1 MQVVPE
7 SIPPFGKT
15 TVTTG
20 CEGVTG
26 YVRPMPNNDLIA
38 RLLASFPELSEL
50 EEEERSNLLGSTQFN
65 RLRGGDIAYRQ
76 GQHCQAY
83 VMCLEGQTRVFK
95 TSESG
100 REILLYQVGPG
111 ETCVLTTS
119 CLMAGSAF
127 PAEST
132 AETDVLLAALPA
144 SVFHRLM
151 SASPRFRKFVLDNYG
166 DLLSSLIMLVD
177 EVAFASLDLRLARRL
192 LAEAD
197 EQGVV
202 AKTHQQLA
210 LDLGSVREVI
220 SRYLSEWERMGW
232 VNASR
237 GSLEILN
244 RPALTSHAAA
254 TRGVVCA
261 EI

>member
-1 MQVVPE
+1 MTKHVP
-7 SIPPFGKT
+7 
-15 TVTTG
+15 
-20 CEGVTG
+20 
-26 YVRPMPNNDLIA
+26 PMTNQDLMS
-38 RLLASFPELSEL
+38 RLLASFPELAEL
-50 EEEERSNLLGSTQFN
+50 DEGHRGDLLGSMQFS
-65 RLRGGDIAYRQ
+65 RLRDGDIAYRQ
-76 GQHCQAY
+76 GQTCHNY

-119 CLMAGSAF
+119 CLMAGSPF

-132 AETDVLLAALPA
+132 AETDVLHAALPSSA
-144 SVFHRLM
+144 FHRLM
-151 SASPRFRKFVLDNYG
+151 GASPRFRKFVLDNYG

-192 LAEAD
+192 LAEAN

-220 SRYLSEWERMGW
+220 SRYLAEWERMGW
-232 VNASR
+232 VHASR
-237 GSLEILN
+237 GSIEVKN
-244 RPALTSHAAA
+244 RAALSGYGGGEGA
-254 TRGVVCA
+254 
-261 EI
+261 

>member
-1 MQVVPE
+1 
-7 SIPPFGKT
+7 
-15 TVTTG
+15 
-20 CEGVTG
+20 
-26 YVRPMPNNDLIA
+26 MPNQILIT
-38 RLLASFPELSEL
+38 RWLNTFPELAEL
-50 EEEERSNLLGSTQFN
+50 EPEAKAELLAATQFD
-65 RLRGGDIAYRQ
+65 RLREGDIAYRQ
-76 GQHCQAY
+76 GQICHNY
-83 VMCLEGQTRVFK
+83 VMCIEGQTRVFK

-119 CLMAGSAF
+119 CLIAGNPF

-132 AETDVLLAALPA
+132 AQADVLLAALPA
-144 SVFHRLM
+144 SVFNRLM
-151 SASPRFRKFVLDNYG
+151 ISSPKFRHYVLGNYG

-197 EQGVV
+197 ARGVV
-202 AKTHQQLA
+202 SKTHQQLA

-232 VNASR
+232 VRSSR
-237 GSLEILN
+237 GSIEVLDQAAVARYGHCQDDEEET
-244 RPALTSHAAA
+244 RPPLRSVFQT
-254 TRGVVCA
+254 
-261 EI
+261 

>member
-1 MQVVPE
+1 MTKHMSPTANQVLV
-7 SIPPFGKT
+7 S
-15 TVTTG
+15 
-20 CEGVTG
+20 
-26 YVRPMPNNDLIA
+26 RW
-38 RLLASFPELSEL
+38 LASFPELAEL
-50 EEEERSNLLGSTQFN
+50 EEEHRSDLLGSTQFN
-65 RLRGGDIAYRQ
+65 RLCGGDIAYRQ
-76 GQHCQAY
+76 GQTCNNY
-83 VMCLEGQTRVFK
+83 VMCIEGQTRVFK

-132 AETDVLLAALPA
+132 AETDVLLAALPSSA
-144 SVFHRLM
+144 FHRLM
-151 SASPRFRKFVLDNYG
+151 GSSPRFRKFVLDNYG
-166 DLLSSLIMLVD
+166 DLLSSLITLVD

-197 EQGVV
+197 PKGIV

-220 SRYLSEWERMGW
+220 SRYLAEWERMGW
-232 VNASR
+232 VHASR
-237 GSLEILN
+237 GSIEVRN
-244 RPALTSHAAA
+244 RSALASYGGSEAP
-254 TRGVVCA
+254 
-261 EI
+261 

>member
-1 MQVVPE
+1 MAMTKHAASMTSP
-7 SIPPFGKT
+7 
-15 TVTTG
+15 
-20 CEGVTG
+20 
-26 YVRPMPNNDLIA
+26 DLLS
-38 RLLASFPELSEL
+38 RLLASFPELEEL
-50 EEEERSNLLGSTQFN
+50 EEENRGELLGSMQFN

-76 GQHCQAY
+76 GQRCQAY
-83 VMCLEGQTRVFK
+83 VMCLDGQTRVFK

-119 CLMAGSAF
+119 CLMAGSPF

-132 AETDVLLAALPA
+132 AETDVLHAALPA
-144 SVFHRLM
+144 SAFHRLLG
-151 SASPRFRKFVLDNYG
+151 ASPRFRKFVLDNYG

-220 SRYLSEWERMGW
+220 SRYLAEWERMGW
-232 VNASR
+232 VRASR
-237 GSLEILN
+237 GRIEVRN
-244 RPALTSHAAA
+244 RAALA
-254 TRGVVCA
+254 GYGA
-261 EI
+261 EEAR

>member
-1 MQVVPE
+1 MTDQ
-7 SIPPFGKT
+7 T
-15 TVTTG
+15 
-20 CEGVTG
+20 
-26 YVRPMPNNDLIA
+26 LIS
-38 RLLASFPELSEL
+38 RWLAAFPELGEL
-50 EEEERSNLLGSTQFN
+50 EDVQRGELLGATQFS
-65 RLRGGDIAYRQ
+65 RLREGDIAYRQ
-76 GQHCQAY
+76 GQHCHNY
-83 VMCLEGQTRVFK
+83 VMCIEGQTRVFK

-119 CLMAGSAF
+119 CLMAGSPF

-132 AETDVLLAALPA
+132 AETDVLHAALPA
-144 SVFHRLM
+144 SAFNRLM
-151 SASPRFRKFVLDNYG
+151 SSSPRFRKFVLDNYG

-197 EQGVV
+197 ARGVV

-232 VNASR
+232 VQASR
-237 GSLEILN
+237 GSIEVKN
-244 RPALTSHAAA
+244 RSALASYGSGEAA
-254 TRGVVCA
+254 R
-261 EI
+261 

>member
-1 MQVVPE
+1 MTKHVP
-7 SIPPFGKT
+7 
-15 TVTTG
+15 
-20 CEGVTG
+20 
-26 YVRPMPNNDLIA
+26 PMTSQDLMS
-38 RLLASFPELSEL
+38 RLLASFPELAEL
-50 EEEERSNLLGSTQFN
+50 DERHRGDLLGSMQFS
-65 RLRGGDIAYRQ
+65 RLRDGDIAYRQ
-76 GQHCQAY
+76 GQTCQNY

-132 AETDVLLAALPA
+132 AETDVLHAALPA
-144 SVFHRLM
+144 SAFHRLM

-192 LAEAD
+192 IAEAN

-220 SRYLSEWERMGW
+220 SRYLAEWERMGW
-232 VNASR
+232 VHAAR
-237 GSLEILN
+237 GSIEVRN
-244 RPALTSHAAA
+244 RAALASYGGGEGA
-254 TRGVVCA
+254 
-261 EI
+261 

>member
-1 MQVVPE
+1 MHADDAQSGSV
-7 SIPPFGKT
+7 S
-15 TVTTG
+15 
-20 CEGVTG
+20 
-26 YVRPMPNNDLIA
+26 RW
-38 RLLASFPELSEL
+38 LAAFPELAEL
-50 EEEERSNLLGSTQFN
+50 EDEHRGDLLGSTQFN

-76 GQHCQAY
+76 GQHCHAY
-83 VMCLEGQTRVFK
+83 VMCMEGQTRVFK

-144 SVFHRLM
+144 TAFHRLM
-151 SASPRFRKFVLDNYG
+151 GASPRFRKFVLDNYG

-192 LAEAD
+192 LAEAN

-220 SRYLSEWERMGW
+220 SRYLAEWERMGW
-232 VNASR
+232 VHASR
-237 GSLEILN
+237 ARSRCRN
-244 RPALTSHAAA
+244 RSALAVYGGEDARSMRR
-254 TRGVVCA
+254 RGLT
-261 EI
+261 

>member
-1 MQVVPE
+1 MLEARWVPRDKM
-7 SIPPFGKT
+7 SAYIS
-15 TVTTG
+15 
-20 CEGVTG
+20 
-26 YVRPMPNNDLIA
+26 PMASNDLIA

-50 EEEERSNLLGSTQFN
+50 EGEERDDLLGSTQFS

-76 GQHCQAY
+76 GQHCHAY
-83 VMCLEGQTRVFK
+83 VMCIEGQTRVFK

-119 CLMAGSAF
+119 CLMAGSPF

-144 SVFHRLM
+144 SAFQRLM
-151 SASPRFRKFVLDNYG
+151 NASPRFRKFVLDNYG

-192 LAEAD
+192 LAEAN

-220 SRYLSEWERMGW
+220 SRYLAEWERMGW
-232 VNASR
+232 VHASR
-237 GSLEILN
+237 GSIEVRN
-244 RPALTSHAAA
+244 RSALAVYGGEEA
-254 TRGVVCA
+254 T
-261 EI
+261 

>member
-1 MQVVPE
+1 MTE
-7 SIPPFGKT
+7 
-15 TVTTG
+15 
-20 CEGVTG
+20 
-26 YVRPMPNNDLIA
+26 DLIS
-38 RLLASFPELSEL
+38 RWLASFPELGEL
-50 EEEERSNLLGSTQFN
+50 EEEHRGELLGATQFN

-76 GQHCQAY
+76 GQYCHNY
-83 VMCLEGQTRVFK
+83 VMCIEGQTRVFK
-95 TSESG
+95 TSKSG

-119 CLMAGSAF
+119 CLIAGNPF

-151 SASPRFRKFVLDNYG
+151 TTSPRFRHYVLSNYG
-166 DLLSSLIMLVD
+166 DLLSSLITLVD

-197 EQGVV
+197 AQGVV

-220 SRYLSEWERMGW
+220 SRYLAEWERMGW
-232 VNASR
+232 VHASR
-237 GSLEILN
+237 GSIEVRN
-244 RPALTSHAAA
+244 RSALASYGSSEAP
-254 TRGVVCA
+254 
-261 EI
+261 

>member
-1 MQVVPE
+1 
-7 SIPPFGKT
+7 
-15 TVTTG
+15 
-20 CEGVTG
+20 
-26 YVRPMPNNDLIA
+26 MPNNDLIS
-38 RLLASFPELSEL
+38 RWLAAFPELTELEDEHKSEL
-50 EEEERSNLLGSTQFN
+50 IGATQFN
-65 RLRGGDIAYRQ
+65 RLREGDIAYRQ
-76 GQHCQAY
+76 GQTCHNY
-83 VMCLEGQTRVFK
+83 VMCIEGQTRVFK

-119 CLMAGSAF
+119 CLMAGSPF

-144 SVFHRLM
+144 SNFHRLL
-151 SASPRFRKFVLDNYG
+151 SSWQRFRKYVLDNYG

-197 EQGVV
+197 AKGVV

-220 SRYLSEWERMGW
+220 SRYLSEWERLGW
-232 VNASR
+232 VQASR
-237 GSLEILN
+237 GQIEVKN
-244 RPALTSHAAA
+244 RSALASYGSGEAAS
-254 TRGVVCA
+254 G
-261 EI
+261 

>member
-1 MQVVPE
+1 MLP
-7 SIPPFGKT
+7 GT
-15 TVTTG
+15 TD
-20 CEGVTG
+20 
-26 YVRPMPNNDLIA
+26 NLIS
-38 RLLASFPELSEL
+38 RWLASFPELGEL
-50 EEEERSNLLGSTQFN
+50 EDEHRRDLLTTTQFN

-76 GQHCQAY
+76 GQDCHAY
-83 VMCLEGQTRVFK
+83 VMCIEGQTRVFK

-111 ETCVLTTS
+111 DTCVLTTS

-144 SVFHRLM
+144 SVFPQLM
-151 SASPRFRKFVLDNYG
+151 GASPRFRKFVLDNYG
-166 DLLSSLIMLVD
+166 DLLSSLITLVD

-197 EQGVV
+197 ERGVV
-202 AKTHQQLA
+202 SKTHQQLA
-210 LDLGSVREVI
+210 LDLGSVREGI

-232 VNASR
+232 VRASR
-237 GSLEILN
+237 GSIEVRN
-244 RPALTSHAAA
+244 RAALAGYGGGESA
-254 TRGVVCA
+254 
-261 EI
+261 

>member
-1 MQVVPE
+1 MTE
-7 SIPPFGKT
+7 
-15 TVTTG
+15 
-20 CEGVTG
+20 
-26 YVRPMPNNDLIA
+26 DLMS
-38 RLLASFPELSEL
+38 RWLASFPELAEL
-50 EEEERSNLLGSTQFN
+50 EEEHQRELFAATQFN
-65 RLRGGDIAYRQ
+65 RLRQGDIAYRQ
-76 GQHCQAY
+76 GQRCQSY
-83 VMCLEGQTRVFK
+83 VMCIEGQTRVFK

-119 CLMAGSAF
+119 CLIAGNPF

-132 AETDVLLAALPA
+132 AETDVLLAALPSSA
-144 SVFHRLM
+144 FHRLM
-151 SASPRFRKFVLDNYG
+151 TASPRFRHYVLSNYG

-197 EQGVV
+197 AQGIV

-220 SRYLSEWERMGW
+220 TRYLREWERAGW
-232 VNASR
+232 VRASR
-237 GSLEILN
+237 GSIEV
-244 RPALTSHAAA
+244 RDPGALASYGAGHAA
-254 TRGVVCA
+254 
-261 EI
+261 

>member
-1 MQVVPE
+1 MNTHVP
-7 SIPPFGKT
+7 PT
-15 TVTTG
+15 TSH
-20 CEGVTG
+20 
-26 YVRPMPNNDLIA
+26 DLIA
-38 RLLASFPELSEL
+38 RLLASFPELEEL
-50 EEEERSNLLGSTQFN
+50 EEEHRGALLGSLQFN

-76 GQHCQAY
+76 GQHCRAY

-100 REILLYQVGPG
+100 RAILLYQVGPG

-119 CLMAGSAF
+119 CLMAGSPF

-132 AETDVLLAALPA
+132 AETDVLHAALPA
-144 SVFHRLM
+144 SVFHRLLGV
-151 SASPRFRKFVLDNYG
+151 SPRFRKFVLDNYG

-177 EVAFASLDLRLARRL
+177 EVAFASLDLRLAKRL

-197 EQGVV
+197 AKGVV

-220 SRYLSEWERMGW
+220 SRYLAEWERMGW
-232 VNASR
+232 VRASR
-237 GSLEILN
+237 GMIEV
-244 RPALTSHAAA
+244 RDRAALAGYGGDDA
-254 TRGVVCA
+254 R
-261 EI
+261 

>member
-1 MQVVPE
+1 MTKHVP
-7 SIPPFGKT
+7 
-15 TVTTG
+15 
-20 CEGVTG
+20 
-26 YVRPMPNNDLIA
+26 PMPNQDLHVPPMTKHVPPMPNQDLIS
-38 RLLASFPELSEL
+38 RWLASFPELAEL
-50 EEEERSNLLGSTQFN
+50 EEEYRGDLLGSTQFN

-76 GQHCQAY
+76 GQNCHAY
-83 VMCLEGQTRVFK
+83 VMCIDGQTRVFK

-132 AETDVLLAALPA
+132 AETDVLLAALPSSA
-144 SVFHRLM
+144 FHRLM
-151 SASPRFRKFVLDNYG
+151 GASPRFRKFVLDNYG

-210 LDLGSVREVI
+210 LR
-220 SRYLSEWERMGW
+220 
-232 VNASR
+232 
-237 GSLEILN
+237 
-244 RPALTSHAAA
+244 
-254 TRGVVCA
+254 
-261 EI
+261 

>member
-1 MQVVPE
+1 
-7 SIPPFGKT
+7 
-15 TVTTG
+15 VTT
-20 CEGVTG
+20 
-26 YVRPMPNNDLIA
+26 RSMPDEDLI
-38 RLLASFPELSEL
+38 RRWLAAFPDLPELEP
-50 EEEERSNLLGSTQFN
+50 EHRAEMLGSIRFN
-65 RLRGGDIAYRQ
+65 RLTGGDIAYRQ

-83 VMCLEGQTRVFK
+83 VMCIAGRTRVFK

-119 CLMAGSAF
+119 CLMAGSPF

-144 SVFHRLM
+144 PVFHRLLTV
-151 SASPRFRKFVLDNYG
+151 SVPFRQFVLNNYG
-166 DLLSSLIMLVD
+166 DLLSSLITLVD

-197 EQGVV
+197 AQGVV

-220 SRYLSEWERMGW
+220 SRYLGEWERMGW
-232 VNASR
+232 VRASR
-237 GSLEILN
+237 GSIEV
-244 RPALTSHAAA
+244 RDRGALASYGAGNAL
-254 TRGVVCA
+254 
-261 EI
+261 

>member
-1 MQVVPE
+1 MNTHVP
-7 SIPPFGKT
+7 PT
-15 TVTTG
+15 TSH
-20 CEGVTG
+20 
-26 YVRPMPNNDLIA
+26 DLIA
-38 RLLASFPELSEL
+38 RLLASFPELEEL
-50 EEEERSNLLGSTQFN
+50 EEEHRGVLLGSLQFN

-76 GQHCQAY
+76 GQHCRAY

-100 REILLYQVGPG
+100 RAILLYQVGPG

-119 CLMAGSAF
+119 CLMAGSPF

-132 AETDVLLAALPA
+132 AETDVLHAALPA
-144 SVFHRLM
+144 SVFHRLLGV
-151 SASPRFRKFVLDNYG
+151 SPRFRKFVLDNYG

-177 EVAFASLDLRLARRL
+177 EVAFASLDLRLAKRL

-197 EQGVV
+197 AKGVV

-220 SRYLSEWERMGW
+220 SRYLAEWERMGW
-232 VNASR
+232 VRASR
-237 GSLEILN
+237 GMIEV
-244 RPALTSHAAA
+244 RDRAALAGYGGDDA
-254 TRGVVCA
+254 R
-261 EI
+261 